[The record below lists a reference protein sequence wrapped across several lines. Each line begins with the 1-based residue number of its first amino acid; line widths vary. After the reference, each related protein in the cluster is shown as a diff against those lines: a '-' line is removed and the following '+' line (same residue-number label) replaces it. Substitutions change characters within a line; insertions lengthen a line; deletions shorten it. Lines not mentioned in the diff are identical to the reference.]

1 MHWNAPRF
9 LDVVPLLLLLGVQL
23 AMRRRD
29 KEGEVAEIAHTAVII
44 IINISLWQ
52 WTSRMVPGDA
62 DVISWGVLAFV
73 LIGLGLFAMERAHR
87 LFGLFVLLVSIANL
101 TLLAWQTLEGAKRI
115 LTFMGMGVILI
126 VLGGLYHKYQEKM
139 KEYL

>member
-1 MHWNAPRF
+1 
-9 LDVVPLLLLLGVQL
+9 
-23 AMRRRD
+23 
-29 KEGEVAEIAHTAVII
+29 
-44 IINISLWQ
+44 
-52 WTSRMVPGDA
+52 MVPGDA

-101 TLLAWQTLEGAKRI
+101 TLLAWQTLKGAERI